1 MDKMDKNT
9 WLCRNCNSL
18 VDIKLKS
25 CPACHAD
32 RPEGDATEP
41 LPEGIAEVVQRE
53 NYTNAVAKPK
63 PKYIFREAVLVN
75 AADITLILGLFA
87 TFGSLVAPLIVDF
100 KVDAPMMWAV
110 CVAVVV
116 FATTMVSWALL
127 RTIAEISRILRDKE
141 A

>member
-1 MDKMDKNT
+1 MDKNT

-18 VDIKLKS
+18 VDTELKS
-25 CPACHAD
+25 CPQCHAD
-32 RPEGDATEP
+32 KPEEDITEP
-41 LPEGIAEVVQRE
+41 QPEGIDEVVTRD
-53 NYTNAVAKPK
+53 NYTNATPKAKA
-63 PKYIFREAVLVN
+63 KYIFREAVLVN
-75 AADITLILGLFA
+75 TADITLIVGLFA
-87 TFGSLVAPLIVDF
+87 TFGSLIAPLIVDF

-110 CVAVVV
+110 CIAVVI